1 MRHGCVGMCS
11 TQPGAYNEVPRKPLM
26 QALSDKMDGQLA
38 RSDQIPASKSGGAN
52 QAPSPDAGPLP
63 SKFTD
68 PTGVLYV
75 DYEF

>member
-1 MRHGCVGMCS
+1 M
-11 TQPGAYNEVPRKPLM
+11 N
-26 QALSDKMDGQLA
+26 GQLA
-38 RSDQIPASKSGGAN
+38 RSDQIFAVKGGEGDK
-52 QAPSPDAGPLP
+52 APTADAGPLP